1 MDIMTLLQRARAVGL
16 KVRADGDSLKIEGIP
31 SPDALALV
39 EELRHHKQE
48 LLAFLG
54 KPQHASRPREW
65 HARQIAQRVAKEGIC
80 LFWSDLFGEMVAF
93 IRDDSQRGNVPADL
107 VAYTS
112 QELLELFGDGKSTPS
127 PDTIRIVHE
136 AKKQGGHI
144 TSYETR

>member
-1 MDIMTLLQRARAVGL
+1 MEIGDLLVRCQKHHAVLTPEGDDRLRINSPEPLPDDLRAELRQH
-16 KVRADGDSLKIEGIP
+16 KSEI
-31 SPDALALV
+31 LAL
-39 EELRHHKQE
+39 LRRSQ
-48 LLAFLG
+48 
-54 KPQHASRPREW
+54 PQW
-65 HARQIAQRVAKEGIC
+65 HAQEIAQRVAREGIC
-80 LFWSDLFGEMVAF
+80 LFWSDLFGETVAF

-144 TSYETR
+144 TSYETM